1 MKKVELHELQ
11 EQVLV
16 AGKGALEVQHHGK
29 LLGYFYP
36 VVQQDKAEVDAL
48 WERLDKVLDR
58 AAAESGMDREALI
71 DALDPRNPF
80 PFEPPHFLC
89 YSNID

>member
-11 EQVLV
+11 HQVLV
-16 AGKGALEVQHHGK
+16 TGKETLAVEQNGK

-36 VVQQDKAEVDAL
+36 VVKPDKAEADAL
-48 WERLDKVLDR
+48 WERLDKALDK

-71 DALDPRNPF
+71 DALDPRKPF
-80 PFEPPHFLC
+80 PFETNQL
-89 YSNID
+89 NGGE